1 MDVSGLDVKKFPVSC
16 RRVTLLVLQPG
27 QRLAH
32 SEPPRQRPAST
43 VEVAIA
49 LVVLFTAFLT
59 PSGYVLS
66 NMNQF

>member
-1 MDVSGLDVKKFPVSC
+1 MPRLPVLCLLPSC
-16 RRVTLLVLQPG
+16 HVTLLVLQPG

-32 SEPPRQRPAST
+32 LEPPRQCPAST

-49 LVVLFTAFLT
+49 LMVFFTTFLT